1 MNRAK
6 AFCFALAV
14 LLGASGGAQDRD
26 LPTVIGHASLPRMDL
41 GTVQRLYTGRA
52 VEVSGTS
59 VTVVNAAPGSKL
71 RERFMTDLLGQDDS
85 KYVAYWTVRKHVG
98 KGTPPRDLK
107 SPAEI
112 IEFVQNTP
120 GAMGYVFPVG
130 PEARVERRLQ
140 ALSRRLTRRPA
151 ARAVRAPWGLVCAAG
166 HRAPAPS
173 RARPA
178 AARSARSPRSS

>member
-1 MNRAK
+1 MKLVK
-6 AFCFALAV
+6 AFFFALAV
-14 LLGASGGAQDRD
+14 LLSVSGGAQDRD
-26 LPTVIGHASLPRMDL
+26 LPVVIGHAALPKVDL
-41 GTVQRLYTGRA
+41 STVQRLYTGRA

-112 IEFVQNTP
+112 IEFVQTTP
-120 GAMGYVFPVG
+120 GAMGYVSPSDLK
-130 PEARVERRLQ
+130 P
-140 ALSRRLTRRPA
+140 
-151 ARAVRAPWGLVCAAG
+151 GLNVVFK
-166 HRAPAPS
+166 P
-173 RARPA
+173 
-178 AARSARSPRSS
+178 